1 MTYKKL
7 LRILPFVGLII
18 VSILFLLLSACAQEQ
33 VAVETKNESH
43 DTLEVVLQEELEKT
57 APAKEATMGRIDV
70 KILAQGAVSTK
81 LGLNRAALYFRD
93 IVLIRADG
101 TKVRCMVTI
110 VEAFEPGIPES
121 VTQTCESFTGEE

>member
-1 MTYKKL
+1 M
-7 LRILPFVGLII
+7 PFVGLII